1 MAQKIS
7 NPEQNETKQLTSK
20 MHNKKPG
27 TSKAKSQKKTK
38 RERLLCSNKSQM
50 HAHIRPKTGS
60 T

>member
-38 RERLLCSNKSQM
+38 RERLL
-50 HAHIRPKTGS
+50 
-60 T
+60 